1 MTPVYYNTTNEAGE
15 ALAIARDETARQDA
29 RIYNVFTSMTRD
41 GTIYLNP
48 WAVHEIIGTNVPIT
62 SIRRSM
68 NTLTNEGK
76 IEKTTVKVRGPYGR
90 PCYCWKLV

>member
-1 MTPVYYNTTNEAGE
+1 MYYNTTTEAGE

-48 WAVHEIIGTNVPIT
+48 WGVLELMQSNIPIT
-62 SIRRSM
+62 SVRRSI
-68 NTLTNEGK
+68 NTLTNQGK
-76 IEKTTVKVRGPYGR
+76 LIKTTVKVRGPYGR